1 MAEIGSEADTVMLE
15 TASFA
20 PAFGKRMEIKT
31 YPVPALEPEPVTR
44 AEYLL
49 NDRYGR
55 TFNYLR
61 IALNE
66 RCNLRCLYCMPE
78 EGIRFRP
85 RHELLTTGE
94 IIRIIEVAARLG
106 VTKIRYTGG
115 EPLLN
120 QDLVPLVDVA
130 VRTPGIESV
139 HLTTNGVRLAKKIVS
154 LKRAGLSGVNIS
166 LDTLDPGK
174 YAQLTRREELSAVLE
189 GFKAALDQQLNVKL
203 NVVALRGFNDRE
215 LPDFVALTRRYP
227 ITVRF
232 IELMPFDAHQIWKT
246 GKFYSQTHIIETLRK
261 LYPSLEAAE
270 GTKTEQSVFRIP
282 GHCGKIAVIP
292 AYSRNICG
300 TCNRIRITADGKIR
314 NCLYAT
320 REYNLRTGLRE
331 GMTDADL
338 ATLLKKAMWHKP
350 KDGWSAQNKGTPL
363 RESMTQIGG

>member
-1 MAEIGSEADTVMLE
+1 MD
-15 TASFA
+15 
-20 PAFGKRMEIKT
+20 IKT
-31 YPVPALEPEPVTR
+31 YPITVLEPEPVSR
-44 AEYLL
+44 AEYFL

-55 TFNYLR
+55 TFDYLR

-120 QDLVPLVDVA
+120 QDLVHLVKA
-130 VRTPGIESV
+130 ASQTPGIESV
-139 HLTTNGVRLAKKIVS
+139 HLTTNGVLLAEKITS

-166 LDTLDPGK
+166 LDTLDSEK
-174 YAQLTRREELSAVLE
+174 YTRITRRQELESVLE
-189 GFKAALDQQLNVKL
+189 GFQAALDEKLHVKI
-203 NVVALRGFNDRE
+203 NVVALRGFNDTE
-215 LPDFVALTRRYP
+215 LPDFVALTHHHP

-232 IELMPFDAHQIWKT
+232 IELMPFDAHQIWRT
-246 GKFYSQTHIIETLRK
+246 GKFYSQTHIIETLHK
-261 LYPSLEAAE
+261 LYPSLERAE

-292 AYSRNICG
+292 AYSRSICG

-320 REYNLRTGLRE
+320 KEYNLRTGLRE

-338 ATLLKKAMWHKP
+338 ATLLKEAMWHKP
-350 KDGWSAQNKGTPL
+350 KDGWSAQNKGITL